1 MCKIMEEVKAEGFE
15 EGREEERE
23 LAIARALANAR
34 QKAVGML
41 KDGVLSIEKI
51 CEYTDLSLEEVKA
64 LAAAL

>member
-51 CEYTDLSLEEVKA
+51 CEYTDLSLEVKA